1 MNILDFFG
9 GDTSAEDAAAL
20 EAIRKQGQLYENL
33 PLPVFEQLT
42 PEMVEYAGDV
52 QNVAVSPWFAEAP
65 DLIQMER
72 VDPRLASVALQERS
86 NMFNIS
92 TDPRLRAAQLDALG
106 ALGGIA
112 ERGGLTLTDEANLAR
127 LQSQVAQ
134 ADRGRREAILQNMQM
149 RGQGGSGLELLA
161 QMQSAQDATTGAADA
176 SRDIAAA
183 AQDRALQAIL
193 QQGAL
198 GGQIRGQEF
207 GEQADIAKAQDIIN
221 AFNAGNL
228 TQGNQFNAAA
238 INRGQEFNVGN
249 VLQTQGQNIANTQQN
264 RQFNAAQG
272 QTAETGTANRAV
284 EVQTGNVNRMQ
295 DVLGTRAEAAN
306 AAQQFNRFN
315 IPQQTFENRLART
328 GGQSGA
334 AQNFAAFQGQ
344 RADRK
349 QAAAAETLGALIKGG
364 TAILAPK
371 PGAQ

>member
-315 IPQQTFENRLART
+315 IPQQTFENRVTRA

-371 PGAQ
+371 PGA